1 MANYCINLF
10 WVAEHM
16 FHSCRVSNAVGLLR
30 AWRLALRM
38 SQVGLDDILDI
49 LDVHRFCCLWIKN
62 KIIAWISW
70 MSQFVDH
77 NLISQSTYKWM
88 PHLLCGYQ
96 LGCAPQVKR
105 LMMIFS
111 HMYTP
116 CTGHTIK
123 LPIFVSYKCSLAAL
137 RTAEWT
143 HACYINFGHWGTR
156 LWSRY

>member
-1 MANYCINLF
+1 MANYCIKSFLSCWTHVPQLQSLQCRWPSESLETCLENVSSWAWWYLGYLGCASILLF
-10 WVAEHM
+10 M
-16 FHSCRVSNAVGLLR
+16 
-30 AWRLALRM
+30 
-38 SQVGLDDILDI
+38 D
-49 LDVHRFCCLWIKN
+49 KN

-88 PHLLCGYQ
+88 PHLLYGYQ